1 MRERALAVVLAREEL
16 LHSQLGAVKRALLE
30 DDIRYAQL
38 HTRIQSLHG
47 FEAQVESNQLAL
59 EKALGAALLQGITT
73 PSIKVD
79 VAGVVFLTSES
90 VASIERAMQVPA

>member
-1 MRERALAVVLAREEL
+1 M
-16 LHSQLGAVKRALLE
+16 KRALSE

-38 HTRIQSLHG
+38 QTRIQSLQG
-47 FEAQVESNQLAL
+47 DEAQTESNQLEL
-59 EKALGAALLQGITT
+59 ERELGAALLRGIST

-90 VASIERAMQVPA
+90 VASIERLMQVPT

>member
-1 MRERALAVVLAREEL
+1 
-16 LHSQLGAVKRALLE
+16 VKRALSE

-38 HTRIQSLHG
+38 QTRIQSLQG
-47 FEAQVESNQLAL
+47 DEAQTESNQLEL
-59 EKALGAALLQGITT
+59 ERELGAALLRGIST

-90 VASIERAMQVPA
+90 VASIERLMQVPT